1 MKLSEQ
7 EIIKVKCGLSKP
19 KRRKVYKKLAE
30 RRKNLRQNY
39 KRNKDIP
46 NFLFAMGSNLVSAE
60 LAAGNSTD
68 PVASVNPDND
78 EDDSNWKEHDDEGD
92 DSIDV
97 TPTEK
102 IQNPYA
108 GKKIQKRPF
117 GRPRVG
123 RIKCTVCDK
132 GFNSK
137 SNSISCN
144 ACDKQT
150 LVRCIKDTFDEEQF
164 FCRKCLP
171 IQTTIKDA
179 IAQEMLVDA
188 AGENPT
194 LSHGENS
201 INCDNK
207 LKDFLR
213 KLEMM
218 NLLKKFESESNI
230 GNA

>member
-30 RRKNLRQNY
+30 RRKNLRQNH

-78 EDDSNWKEHDDEGD
+78 EDDSHWKEHDDEGD

-108 GKKIQKRPF
+108 GKKI
-117 GRPRVG
+117 
-123 RIKCTVCDK
+123 
-132 GFNSK
+132 
-137 SNSISCN
+137 
-144 ACDKQT
+144 
-150 LVRCIKDTFDEEQF
+150 
-164 FCRKCLP
+164 
-171 IQTTIKDA
+171 
-179 IAQEMLVDA
+179 
-188 AGENPT
+188 
-194 LSHGENS
+194 
-201 INCDNK
+201 
-207 LKDFLR
+207 
-213 KLEMM
+213 
-218 NLLKKFESESNI
+218 
-230 GNA
+230 